1 MVMGL
6 VSGLSLANHSDS
18 ESFLVVHA
26 YFRPDGCQRE
36 GFWEVVG
43 YVGSPLDL
51 SQTSSSNKWRL
62 SSSVFLARRSCH
74 KTTPAKCYSGAWPG
88 WMVSN
93 SALALKPWSLEP
105 SLFSWRGKSQQAAE
119 KRWPV
124 LIRTRWAVFARRPR
138 YPWRGFVW
146 RTLQHWTAS
155 ARRALQHENILYE
168 TFQSKRKHQTKGTRT
183 IWESYTCSKE
193 TRIWEA
199 KKKSEEKLQGST
211 NTRKWKCSKCW
222 VRRLSKGPNSN
233 LQMENFLKQ
242 YWKRMKVK
250 YLG

>member
-88 WMVSN
+88 WMVSI

-119 KRWPV
+119 KSWPV

-155 ARRALQHENILYE
+155 ARSALQHENILYE

-199 KKKSEEKLQGST
+199 KKKSKEKLQGST

-222 VRRLSKGPNSN
+222 VRRLSKGPN
-233 LQMENFLKQ
+233 
-242 YWKRMKVK
+242 
-250 YLG
+250 

>member
-93 SALALKPWSLEP
+93 SALALTPWSLEP

-155 ARRALQHENILYE
+155 ARSALQHENILYE
-168 TFQSKRKHQTKGTRT
+168 TFQSKRKHQTKRHENNMRKLCVQQRNKNLRG
-183 IWESYTCSKE
+183 
-193 TRIWEA
+193 
-199 KKKSEEKLQGST
+199 KKKEQGETPRLYQHKKMEVFKMLSQKTLKRAKFEFTNGDFSETILEKNEG
-211 NTRKWKCSKCW
+211 
-222 VRRLSKGPNSN
+222 
-233 LQMENFLKQ
+233 
-242 YWKRMKVK
+242 
-250 YLG
+250 

>member
-62 SSSVFLARRSCH
+62 SSSMFLTRRSCH

-93 SALALKPWSLEP
+93 SALALTPWSLEP

-119 KRWPV
+119 KSWPV

-168 TFQSKRKHQTKGTRT
+168 TFQSKRKHQTKRHKNNMRKLHVQQRNKNLRG
-183 IWESYTCSKE
+183 
-193 TRIWEA
+193 
-199 KKKSEEKLQGST
+199 KKKEQGETPRLYQHKKMEVFKVLSQKTLKRAKFEFTNGEFSETILEKNEG
-211 NTRKWKCSKCW
+211 
-222 VRRLSKGPNSN
+222 
-233 LQMENFLKQ
+233 
-242 YWKRMKVK
+242 
-250 YLG
+250 